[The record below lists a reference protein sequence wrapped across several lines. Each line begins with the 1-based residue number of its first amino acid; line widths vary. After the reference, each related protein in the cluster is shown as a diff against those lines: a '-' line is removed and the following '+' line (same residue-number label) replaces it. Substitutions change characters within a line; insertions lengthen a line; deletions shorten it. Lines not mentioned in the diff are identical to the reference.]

1 MNKTL
6 AKLYTIDIKSKGK
19 RKQIYD
25 LLTNRGGTITP

>member
-6 AKLYTIDIKSKGK
+6 AKLYTMGIKSKGK

-25 LLTNRGGTITP
+25 LLVNAR